1 MKRLIAVVFCGLF
14 FATQAMAA
22 TAPVDEVRK
31 ANIFLT
37 DFEKEVARADGTE
50 TRFFN
55 KQEALSRVQRLAQQ
69 YPDDPAVQELV
80 RRTKSALMRSKGNY
94 IEITEEMLAY
104 KNREATL
111 REKLRQMNQTAWQE
125 LLAKTTPITT
135 VFPAP
140 VPEKS
145 DLEQYY
151 GKYILL
157 PEVRYPEN
165 QFIGATGEF
174 IHVGKPSSGYYFL
187 SLEGRNWLG
196 PYEAIRRYRSLV
208 DSSLGDNL
216 KFAVLGKITGLVM
229 ESPEAGRE
237 KHSPFVWG
245 WVVQPEAIYAGDRVL
260 AVYDAASETSG
271 TFVGED
277 KVEEMKASWYSV
289 KSIPDNVGPKEL
301 MEIFCTAIKEK
312 NFALYK
318 ECIYPARSESEQGSS
333 LLRYHWDLHQARF
346 RDEYVYV
353 VFDEPKITV
362 LKGHDA
368 SNDLENFFLDDSQR
382 ATLDK
387 INGER
392 EEMAIVMSRAYD
404 QNGKQ
409 RGSKNSHELRRKGNG
424 RWYVN
429 TYDVRF

>member
-1 MKRLIAVVFCGLF
+1 MKN
-14 FATQAMAA
+14 
-22 TAPVDEVRK
+22 TAPL
-31 ANIFLT
+31 F
-37 DFEKEVARADGTE
+37 
-50 TRFFN
+50 
-55 KQEALSRVQRLAQQ
+55 
-69 YPDDPAVQELV
+69 
-80 RRTKSALMRSKGNY
+80 
-94 IEITEEMLAY
+94 
-104 KNREATL
+104 
-111 REKLRQMNQTAWQE
+111 
-125 LLAKTTPITT
+125 
-135 VFPAP
+135 
-140 VPEKS
+140 
-145 DLEQYY
+145 
-151 GKYILL
+151 
-157 PEVRYPEN
+157 
-165 QFIGATGEF
+165 GA
-174 IHVGKPSSGYYFL
+174 
-187 SLEGRNWLG
+187 
-196 PYEAIRRYRSLV
+196 
-208 DSSLGDNL
+208 
-216 KFAVLGKITGLVM
+216 
-229 ESPEAGRE
+229 
-237 KHSPFVWG
+237 G
-245 WVVQPEAIYAGDRVL
+245 WVQPEAIYAGDRVL